1 MKRYSART
9 LTMAGLA
16 ISAVAFSALALA
28 QPEGAG
34 AEGARS
40 AETAQ
45 KRPALTR
52 AQLQRQREET
62 QQRIELLQ
70 QRLQRIDGAIE
81 RLGEADDARTVQE
94 DEPQAVRAE
103 ARELRGDRMRRLQDR
118 RVEAAETQQGDPRA
132 DLLDAIAEES
142 PELASRLR
150 RLRSDDPDEF
160 GMLLRR
166 VGPRFRE
173 LSELREEDP
182 QLAAFRAREMAA
194 GLAMAT
200 STRQLATAVRS
211 GDERAAA
218 EARVAV
224 MRALERSFD
233 AREASARLEMSRLR
247 ERLTAM
253 ESEVQDRRDR
263 RDTIIAEQM
272 RRIEQGL
279 DRLVEREPERT
290 PQRRQRG
297 GGGGG

>member
-1 MKRYSART
+1 MKRPHAPT
-9 LTMAGLA
+9 LALAGLA
-16 ISAVAFSALALA
+16 TAALTFSALALT
-28 QPEGAG
+28 QPEDAG
-34 AEGARS
+34 SERRAEN
-40 AETAQ
+40 AQ
-45 KRPALTR
+45 QRPELTR

-62 QQRIELLQ
+62 QQRIEMLQ

-81 RLGEADDARTVQE
+81 RLGEDDDARTVQE
-94 DEPQAVRAE
+94 DKPQAARTE
-103 ARELRGDRMRRLQDR
+103 ARELRGDRMRRLEQR
-118 RVEAAETQQGDPRA
+118 RAETLQTDPRA
-132 DLLDAIAEES
+132 ELLDTIAAES

-150 RLRSDDPDEF
+150 RLRTEDPDEF
-160 GMLLRR
+160 GQLLRR
-166 VGPRFRE
+166 IGPRYRE
-173 LSELREEDP
+173 LSELRSEDP

-200 STRQLATAVRS
+200 STRQLASAVRS
-211 GDERAAA
+211 GDERAAE

-247 ERLTAM
+247 ERLTSM

-263 RDTIIAEQM
+263 RDAIIAEQM